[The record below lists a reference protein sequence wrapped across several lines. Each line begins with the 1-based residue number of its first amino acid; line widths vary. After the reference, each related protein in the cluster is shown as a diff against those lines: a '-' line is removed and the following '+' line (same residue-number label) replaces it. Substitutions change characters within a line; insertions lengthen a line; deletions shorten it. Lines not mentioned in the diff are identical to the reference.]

1 MDGCKCHLGA
11 TDHEDT
17 MECNK
22 KEISRLRWAEPFKI
36 AKPKVIALM
45 EENISI
51 TNCIGEDSSNLEE
64 LLYEFQKKFAIR
76 KGSQLG
82 LREVHPDVMGNRKN
96 KGAKRNPIELARE
109 RQRIAQFRKSKK
121 KKETQKKIKEIKKKI
136 KRVRAHTGE
145 WRGVASPSKG
155 KELDRLQKKLEKQ
168 KKKLKKNRRNRT

>member
-17 MECNK
+17 IECNK

-121 KKETQKKIKEIKKKI
+121 KI